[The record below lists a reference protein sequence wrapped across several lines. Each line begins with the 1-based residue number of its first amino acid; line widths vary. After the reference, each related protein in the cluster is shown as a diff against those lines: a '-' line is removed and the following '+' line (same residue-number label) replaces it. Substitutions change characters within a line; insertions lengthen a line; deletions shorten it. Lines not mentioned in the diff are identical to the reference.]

1 MLIFRINAILDHL
14 KSLNP
19 AARFGPPV
27 SASGASASPRA
38 APFTV
43 SQDRRIAVVHRF
55 MHRKTKP
62 RRVATPH
69 ISLLFIDWK
78 TAFIPDISL
87 AFIHP

>member
-27 SASGASASPRA
+27 SDFGASASPRV

-55 MHRKTKP
+55 MHRKTRP
-62 RRVATPH
+62 RRVPIPR
-69 ISLLFIDWK
+69 ISLSFIDRI
-78 TAFIPDISL
+78 AGFIPDTSL
-87 AFIHP
+87 VVIYL